1 MDETPESQALK
12 KSSLNHEQI
21 FAMDANAAQALFS
34 KLSLE
39 EKVAIVLNTPWEKR
53 QQLILLADDSQALVQ
68 ALPEEE
74 IYWTI
79 KETGTA
85 DALPVIARTSFEQF
99 QYIIDIDCWQKDRI
113 DMEQVTEWLQLMLRC
128 NESKVLEWLTNT
140 DELFINYVFKK
151 LFTIFKTSE
160 DIDLAEASDTLPQW
174 TLDGMYYFQF
184 ADEEARLVSIPF
196 LHLLYRT
203 DSKLFYYVMD
213 NTIWSFETELEDDLF
228 RLRQSRIAEKGFPE
242 LDEALQVYQYLSPEH
257 IQTVLRDQ
265 EFFGHATAE
274 GKSAPLKLRYSI
286 GTEHSALFLQD
297 VLAVIDNSQIIDRIQ
312 REIIHLSN
320 QVMIAD
326 GREAREIQDLKKSL
340 HKVLGYANIGLE
352 LLSKQDTGTAAEV
365 MKAVPM
371 QFLFRTGYSQA
382 LDLKNRLQ
390 QIHKTLW
397 QNYRLFRQ
405 LFFDGPW
412 GATIEGLSPV
422 RPVYFE
428 GNSKTDSFLF
438 RDFESI
444 DEICVTR
451 QVLDIVAVA
460 EKVLFELFG
469 IDIHNLMESFIAGTT
484 LADSSDIRARTL
496 FLTVLAQ
503 HVLYGAT
510 ECVPITEAELRK
522 LRAAVFIKNEN
533 AEPAFML
540 NPEFCHETIAWINKQ
555 LEANGDELT
564 ALKTFVGSCCSLLQ
578 DQCGSIAGIEQI
590 DTRFVT
596 AFIFKK

>member
-1 MDETPESQALK
+1 MAEDLK
-12 KSSLNHEQI
+12 RNTLVKISLNHEQL
-21 FAMDANAAQALFS
+21 FAMEANAAQALFNN
-34 KLSLE
+34 LSLE

-53 QQLILLADDSQALVQ
+53 QQLILLADNSQALVQ
-68 ALPEEE
+68 GLPDEE

-113 DMEQVTEWLQLMLRC
+113 DMEQVMEWLQLMLRC
-128 NESKVLEWLTNT
+128 NEAKVLEWLTNT
-140 DELFINYVFKK
+140 DELFLNYVFKK
-151 LFTIFKTSE
+151 LFTISKISE

-174 TLDGMYYFQF
+174 TLDGRYYFQF
-184 ADEEARLVSIPF
+184 ANEEARLVSIPF
-196 LHLLYRT
+196 LHLLYKT
-203 DSKLFYYVMD
+203 DSQLFYYVMD

-257 IQTVLRDQ
+257 IKTVLRDQ
-265 EFFGHATAE
+265 EFFSRATPE
-274 GKSAPLKLRYSI
+274 GKSAPLTLRYSI
-286 GTEHSALFLQD
+286 GIKHPALFLQD
-297 VLAVIDNSQIIDRIQ
+297 VLAVIDNSQIFDRIQ

-340 HKVLGYANIGLE
+340 RKVLGYANIGLE
-352 LLSKQDTGTAAEV
+352 LLSKQDTGTAAEI

-371 QFLFRTGYSQA
+371 QFLFRAGYSQA
-382 LDLKNRLQ
+382 LDLKNRLEQ
-390 QIHKTLW
+390 LHKILW
-397 QNYRLFRQ
+397 QNCRPFRP

-412 GATIEGLSPV
+412 GATIEGLSQV

-451 QVLDIVAVA
+451 QVLDIVGVA
-460 EKVLFELFG
+460 EKVLFELLG
-469 IDIHNLMESFIAGTT
+469 VDIHNLMNAGAG
-484 LADSSDIRARTL
+484 LVDSQTISARSVFMTA
-496 FLTVLAQ
+496 LAQ
-503 HVLYGAT
+503 HVVHGVSKFAPVTAT
-510 ECVPITEAELRK
+510 ELK
-522 LRAAVFIKNEN
+522 KFLAAVFIKNQD
-533 AEPAFML
+533 AEPAFIL
-540 NPEFCHETIAWINKQ
+540 STAFCRETIAWLNSRIDT
-555 LEANGDELT
+555 LEDEAAALT
-564 ALKTFVGSCCSLLQ
+564 TFVESCFSLLQ

-596 AFIFKK
+596 AFIFRK

>member
-1 MDETPESQALK
+1 MDEDLK
-12 KSSLNHEQI
+12 RNTLVKISLNHEQLI
-21 FAMDANAAQALFS
+21 AMDANAAQALFN

-53 QQLILLADDSQALVQ
+53 QQLILLADNSQALVQ
-68 ALPEEE
+68 GLPDEE

-113 DMEQVTEWLQLMLRC
+113 DMEQVMEWLQLMLRC
-128 NESKVLEWLTNT
+128 NEAKVLEWLTNT
-140 DELFINYVFKK
+140 DELFLNYVFKK
-151 LFTIFKTSE
+151 LFTISKISE

-174 TLDGMYYFQF
+174 TLDGRYYFQF
-184 ADEEARLVSIPF
+184 ANEEARLVSIPF
-196 LHLLYRT
+196 LHLLYKT

-257 IQTVLRDQ
+257 IKTVLRDQ
-265 EFFGHATAE
+265 EFSGRATTE
-274 GKSAPLKLRYSI
+274 GKAAPLTLRYSI
-286 GTEHSALFLQD
+286 GIKHPALFLQD
-297 VLAVIDNSQIIDRIQ
+297 VLSVIDNSQIFDRIQ
-312 REIIHLSN
+312 REIVHLSN

-340 HKVLGYANIGLE
+340 RKVLGYANIGLE
-352 LLSKQDTGTAAEV
+352 LLSKQDTGTAAEI

-371 QFLFRTGYSQA
+371 QFLFRAGYSQA
-382 LDLKNRLQ
+382 LDLKNRLEQ
-390 QIHKTLW
+390 LHKIQW
-397 QNYRLFRQ
+397 QNCRPFRP

-412 GATIEGLSPV
+412 GATIEGLSQV

-444 DEICVTR
+444 AEICVTR
-451 QVLDIVAVA
+451 QVLDIVGVA
-460 EKVLFELFG
+460 EKVLFELLG
-469 IDIHNLMESFIAGTT
+469 VDIHNLMDAGAA
-484 LADSSDIRARTL
+484 LADSQTISARSVFMTA
-496 FLTVLAQ
+496 LAQ
-503 HVLYGAT
+503 HVVHGVSKFAPVTAT
-510 ECVPITEAELRK
+510 ELK
-522 LRAAVFIKNEN
+522 KFLAAVFIKNQD
-533 AEPAFML
+533 AEPAFIL
-540 NPEFCHETIAWINKQ
+540 STAFCRETIAWLNSQ
-555 LEANGDELT
+555 LDTLEDEAAALT
-564 ALKTFVGSCCSLLQ
+564 TFVESCFSLLQ
-578 DQCGSIAGIEQI
+578 DQCGIIAGIEQI

-596 AFIFKK
+596 AFIFRK